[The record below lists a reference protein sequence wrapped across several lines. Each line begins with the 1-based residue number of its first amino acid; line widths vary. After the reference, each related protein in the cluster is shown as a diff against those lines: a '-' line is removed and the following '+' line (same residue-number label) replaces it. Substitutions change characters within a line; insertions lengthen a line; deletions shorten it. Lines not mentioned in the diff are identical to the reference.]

1 MGGPDGGAG
10 AAGAGTRWRDGA
22 VHVNRRWVAECC
34 GRMDPPHPPAWLR
47 PTSLINVC
55 PLNPSYPGMAARVA
69 VGDRTLEVGG
79 KQWAAPTLELEVWW
93 VGGGGACTCRGHGH

>member
-1 MGGPDGGAG
+1 MLRTNGPPPPTRV
-10 AAGAGTRWRDGA
+10 AAAHLPDQ
-22 VHVNRRWVAECC
+22 
-34 GRMDPPHPPAWLR
+34 L
-47 PTSLINVC
+47 C

-69 VGDRTLEVGG
+69 VGDRTLEMGG